1 MINRMKQVA
10 AAGSVR
16 RALTAACA
24 GLVLLQTASGRADDQ
39 LQYNRDVRPIL
50 AEFCF
55 ACHGPDSAARKADL
69 RIDQR
74 DAAIESGA
82 IVEGKPDESELIAR
96 ILTADPELLMPPPA
110 TKKSLSKEQK
120 EVLKRWVATGAA
132 YQPHWSLI
140 VPQKAELPA
149 VQNAGWSKNSIDR
162 FVLAQLE
169 ASGLSPA
176 AEADSHTLFRRL
188 HLDITGLPPKPEDVA
203 KFVDDYKTRGDA
215 ALSDWIDRLMDTPAW
230 GEHRARYWLDAARYG
245 DTHGLHFD
253 NYREMWPYRDW
264 VIRSFN
270 ANQSFDDFIVEQL
283 AGDLLP
289 NPTDEQLIATG
300 FQRCNITTNEGGTID
315 EENLANY
322 AVDRVQT
329 FGWVLLG
336 MTTNCAQ
343 CHNHK
348 FDQFTMRDFYSLA
361 AFFRNTTQGPKDGNV
376 ADGRG
381 PVLVVPSEADHP
393 RWIAL
398 PDEIATAT
406 SHRDNRKTAARTNF
420 NAWLASVTPEQIG
433 KGVPTEGLALHLPLN
448 EGEGQKI
455 QVLGG
460 AEPRQIDNAV
470 AWIKDAPAGAAPT
483 FKPNAT
489 LDIGEAGDFERD
501 QPFSFGAW
509 VKTANGNTQAGIIA
523 RMDEQAQH
531 RGWDL
536 WQNGAGFATHIIDA
550 WPDNGMKVVT
560 QNNVVTA
567 GKWQHVFVAYDGSG
581 NPAGVKIFVD
591 GKEQPTRVERDALK
605 PDASIRTTTSLRI
618 GQRSQGAVFD
628 GGAVQ
633 DVRIYSRV
641 LSGANV
647 QAIAGSASLQSLLA
661 VEASARTPQQTNQ
674 LFDHFLNHVDTEY
687 PQLAAEVTRLEGE
700 REAIRGRSPV
710 THIQQEKPNSP
721 AMAQVLMRG
730 AYDKPIEDVSAA
742 TPEVLHPMSEDAP
755 RNRLGL
761 AQWIIDSRNP
771 LTARATVNRFWQQLF
786 GTGIVATP
794 EDLGVS
800 GAAPTHPE
808 LLDWLAVEFQSS
820 DWDVRKFF
828 KLMLM
833 SATYRQSSQVTS
845 DKLEKDR
852 DNKLLSRGPRFRMD
866 AEMVRDYA
874 LASSGL
880 LSSKMYGP
888 GTRPYQPEGIWD
900 IVGLPGGN
908 TRNYVQDKG
917 ENLYRRSLYNFW
929 KRMAPPPNLEAFNA
943 PSREVCAVRRERTNT
958 PLQALVTL
966 NDPQFVESARKLAET
981 TLQQDGT
988 EFGPRVQF
996 VSQRLLGR
1004 DLRAEE
1010 VVIAQ
1015 AAFNDLSA
1023 YYGEHEADANQL
1035 LAVGETAASDKLDRK
1050 ELASWTMLVNQ
1061 LFNLDEVLNK

>member
-1 MINRMKQVA
+1 MISRQKRF
-10 AAGSVR
+10 AAGGGFRFASITGSLCLLLLLSWPVR
-16 RALTAACA
+16 AAE
-24 GLVLLQTASGRADDQ
+24 Q

-50 AEFCF
+50 AEYCF

-69 RIDQR
+69 RLDQR
-74 DAAIESGA
+74 DAAIEAGA
-82 IVEGKPDESELIAR
+82 IVERKPDDSELIAR
-96 ILTADPELLMPPPA
+96 ILTDDPELLMPPPA
-110 TKKSLSKEQK
+110 TKKSLSNDEKEL
-120 EVLKRWVATGAA
+120 LKRWVATGAA

-140 VPQKAELPA
+140 VPQKADLPA
-149 VQNAGWSKNSIDR
+149 VQNTGWPKNPIDR
-162 FVLAQLE
+162 FVLAELE
-169 ASGLSPA
+169 ANGLRPA
-176 AEADSHTLFRRL
+176 AEADSRTLFRRL
-188 HLDITGLPPKPEDVA
+188 HLDVTGLPPTPEDVA
-203 KFVDDYKTRGDA
+203 NFVDDYAARKDA
-215 ALSDWIDRLMDTPAW
+215 ALSDWIDRLMQTPAW

-264 VIRSFN
+264 VIRAFN
-270 ANQSFDDFIVEQL
+270 ANQPFHQFIVEQL

-289 NPTDEQLIATG
+289 NPTDDQLIATG

-336 MTTNCAQ
+336 MTTNCGQ
-343 CHNHK
+343 CHDHK
-348 FDQFTMRDFYSLA
+348 FDQFSTRDFYSLA

-381 PVLVVPSEADHP
+381 PVLAVPSDADRP
-393 RWIAL
+393 RWEAL
-398 PDEIATAT
+398 PEEIAAAA
-406 SHRDNRKTAARTNF
+406 SLRDSRKKAARPAFDN
-420 NAWLASVTPEQIG
+420 WLATVTPEQIG
-433 KGVPTEGLALHLPLN
+433 KDIPADGLSLHLPLN
-448 EGEGQKI
+448 EGAGQKI
-455 QVLGG
+455 QVLE
-460 AEPRQIDNAV
+460 AARPRSLDNAL
-470 AWIKDAPAGAAPT
+470 AWVPGGPAGAAPV

-489 LDIGEAGDFERD
+489 LDVGEAGDFERD
-501 QPFSFGAW
+501 SAFSFGAW
-509 VKTANGNTQAGIIA
+509 VKTAKGNAQAGIIA

-536 WQNGAGFATHIIDA
+536 WQNGAAFGTHIIDA

-567 GKWQHVFVAYDGSG
+567 GKWQHVFVTYDGSG
-581 NPAGVKIFVD
+581 KPAGVKIFVD
-591 GKEQPTRVERDALK
+591 GREQPTRAERDTLK
-605 PDASIRTTTSLRI
+605 PDASIRTKTPLRI
-618 GQRSQGAVFD
+618 GQRSQSAVFD

-633 DVRIYSRV
+633 DVRLYSRL
-641 LSGANV
+641 LSSADV
-647 QAIAGSASLQSLLA
+647 AAIAGSASLQSLLA
-661 VEASARTPQQTNQ
+661 VDASARTPQQTNQ

-687 PQLAAEVTRLEGE
+687 PQLAAEVARLEAE

-721 AMAQVLMRG
+721 AMAQILMRG
-730 AYDKPIEDVSAA
+730 EYDRPIADVSAA
-742 TPEVLHPMSEDAP
+742 TPAALHPMPPGAP
-755 RNRLGL
+755 ANRLGL
-761 AQWIIDSRNP
+761 AEWVIDPRNP
-771 LTARATVNRFWQQLF
+771 LTARTTVNRFWQQVF
-786 GTGIVATP
+786 GTGIVATT

-820 DWDVRKFF
+820 GWDVRRLF

-833 SATYRQSSQVTS
+833 SATYRQSSQVTPE
-845 DKLEKDR
+845 KLEQDR
-852 DNKLLSRGPRFRMD
+852 DNRLLSRGPRFRMD

-874 LASSGL
+874 LAVSGL

-917 ENLYRRSLYNFW
+917 ENLYRRSLYDFW

-943 PSREVCAVRRERTNT
+943 PSREVCTVRRERTNT

-966 NDPQFVESARKLAET
+966 NDPQFVEAARHLAEL
-981 TLQQDGT
+981 TLLHGGS
-988 EFGPRVQF
+988 EFTPRLQF
-996 VSQRLLGR
+996 VSRRLLAR
-1004 DLRAEE
+1004 DLKPEE
-1010 VVIAQ
+1010 VTVAQ
-1015 AAFNDLSA
+1015 ASFNDLTA
-1023 YYGEHEADANQL
+1023 YYSEHEDDAKL
-1035 LAVGETAASDKLDRK
+1035 LDAVGEATVSGDVDRK
-1050 ELASWTMLVNQ
+1050 TLAAWTMLINE
-1061 LFNLDEVLNK
+1061 LMNLDEVLNK